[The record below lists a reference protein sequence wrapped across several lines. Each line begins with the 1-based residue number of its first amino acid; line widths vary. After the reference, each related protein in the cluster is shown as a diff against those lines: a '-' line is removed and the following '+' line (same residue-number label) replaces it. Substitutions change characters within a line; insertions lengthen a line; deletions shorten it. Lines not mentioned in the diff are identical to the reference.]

1 MAMLHYCFFA
11 MASGV
16 DLARPGE
23 ANLAGPEGFDGR
35 GTRGRSGDFLAE
47 VTQDEKGR
55 YPLVMTNI
63 AQWPLKKYKNRFS

>member
-47 VTQDEKGR
+47 EIQDEKGR
-55 YPLVMTNI
+55 
-63 AQWPLKKYKNRFS
+63 